1 MNMLFTVIVHH
12 DADSDYGVTVP
23 DLAGCFSAGSTV
35 EEALQN
41 TKEAIECHLEGL
53 LLDGEEL
60 PKISRLPETLE
71 QDDRSARLAVIDV
84 DIDGLSN
91 DKERVNISLSRI
103 ALRAID
109 RAAGRAGKTRSAYI
123 VDASLSA
130 SRTQ

>member
-1 MNMLFTVIVHH
+1 MLFTVIVHH
-12 DADSDYGVTVP
+12 DADSDYGVAVP

-41 TKEAIECHLEGL
+41 TKEAIECHLERL

>member
-1 MNMLFTVIVHH
+1 MLFTVIVHH
-12 DADSDYGVTVP
+12 DADSDFGVTVP

>member
-1 MNMLFTVIVHH
+1 MLFTVIVHH

>member
-1 MNMLFTVIVHH
+1 MLFTVIVHH

-41 TKEAIECHLEGL
+41 TKEAIECHLERL

>member
-1 MNMLFTVIVHH
+1 MLFTVIVHH

-60 PKISRLPETLE
+60 PKISRLPEALE

-91 DKERVNISLSRI
+91 DKERVNISLPRI

>member
-41 TKEAIECHLEGL
+41 TKEAIECHLERL